1 MGIGSQV
8 VGRLR
13 VLGLRR
19 AVLLV
24 AGGLFVWWVGGKL
37 LPDRVAAT
45 PVVRRLLVQ
54 SIVATGRVRS
64 LSRARL
70 GPAVSGTVARVLVR
84 EGDRVTA
91 GQLLVQFDAAETLAQ
106 VAEARAAL
114 GQADAGMA
122 GMVELRASVAAAT
135 LRSAE
140 VRFQRAQSDYQR
152 TRRLVEA
159 GATAADQLDLANQT
173 LEAARTDRDI
183 AEAQLRAAQG
193 GGSDRRTAEAARAQA
208 VAAVQA
214 AQARLDQ
221 TRIVAPGPGRVLTR
235 DVEPGDVVQ
244 TGRVL
249 LTVALDGP
257 TQISAV
263 PDEKDV
269 ARLREGQ
276 PAVASAD
283 AYPGERFP
291 ARVSYLASSIDPAQG
306 TVEVRLD
313 VDSAPGYL
321 LPDMTVSVQIETG
334 RRPAALVVPLTAV
347 VGPLGA
353 TPSVWA
359 VRGGRALLQPV
370 TIGVRGEQV
379 LEILEGLA
387 EGEMVITVPPNGM
400 RPGQRVRARIVGG
413 TGG

>member
-1 MGIGSQV
+1 MGFVSQV

-19 AVLLV
+19 AALLV
-24 AGGLFVWWVGGKL
+24 VGGLSVWWAGGKL
-37 LPDRVAAT
+37 LPDRVDAT
-45 PVVRRLLVQ
+45 PVTRRLLVQ

-84 EGDRVTA
+84 DGERVSA
-91 GQLLVQFDAAETLAQ
+91 GQLLVQLDPAEALAQ
-106 VAEARAAL
+106 LAQARAAL
-114 GQADAGMA
+114 GQAEAGMA
-122 GMVELRASVAAAT
+122 GMVELRTSVAAAT

-140 VRFQRAQSDYQR
+140 VRFQRAQSEYQR
-152 TRRLVEA
+152 TQRLVEA

-173 LEAARTDRDI
+173 LEAARAERDI
-183 AEAQLRAAQG
+183 AEVQLRAAQG
-193 GGSDRRTAEAARAQA
+193 GGADRRTAEAARAQA
-208 VAAVQA
+208 SASVQA
-214 AQARLDQ
+214 AQARLDN

-249 LTVALDGP
+249 LTLALDGP

-283 AYPGERFP
+283 AYPGERF
-291 ARVSYLASSIDPAQG
+291 AAKVSYLASSIDPAQG

-313 VDSAPGYL
+313 VDSAPEYL

-334 RRPAALVVPLTAV
+334 RRPTALLVPVTAV
-347 VGPLGA
+347 VGLLGT

-359 VRGGRALLQPV
+359 VRDGRSVLAPV
-370 TIGVRGEQV
+370 TIGVRGEEY

-387 EGEMVITVPPNGM
+387 EGDLVITVPPNGITS
-400 RPGQRVRARIVGG
+400 GQRVRARRVGEA
-413 TGG
+413 GG